1 MVLLLPSAIP
11 DPYGM
16 IINSFKGKIIG
27 FMFEFYWEINCST
40 GEIELTD
47 LTDQFKD
54 AEIRCTRPDFAYDG
68 KLIYFLQDTPG
79 KIGVFDT
86 ENKELVYQ
94 YRFEE
99 MYNRELMPLEIKYY
113 NKNLYVLDSQKN
125 LHVFETKFYH

>member
-1 MVLLLPSAIP
+1 
-11 DPYGM
+11 
-16 IINSFKGKIIG
+16 
-27 FMFEFYWEINCST
+27 MFEFYWEINFST

-54 AEIRCTRPDFAYDG
+54 AEIRCTRSDFVYDG

-113 NKNLYVLDSQKN
+113 NNNLYVLDSQKN